1 MNLKVQMNWGEQMK
15 KKNKIDK
22 ILELP
27 KEIYSNTPKLTIT
40 GFNEIIIENYKGIVE
55 YEEFFTSI
63 STYIGIVNINGY
75 NLNLEKMTNDDIKI
89 TGKIEDIELERIED
103 NTEVQMLIKLLT
115 KYIVGYVRI
124 CVEGYY
130 IERFINICTTNKILI
145 WNLKRENGVKLYL
158 NIGIKDFYEAIKIIK
173 KLKCRVKIINTKK
186 EKYFFYHY

>member
-1 MNLKVQMNWGEQMK
+1 MNWGEQMK

-103 NTEVQMLIKLLT
+103 NTEV
-115 KYIVGYVRI
+115 
-124 CVEGYY
+124 
-130 IERFINICTTNKILI
+130 
-145 WNLKRENGVKLYL
+145 
-158 NIGIKDFYEAIKIIK
+158 
-173 KLKCRVKIINTKK
+173 
-186 EKYFFYHY
+186 